1 MLHTHQALSEMTTGA
16 GPAQDIVQKFIEE
29 EEKAREAKI
38 HVALQVGKVR
48 CSSPCLVLCR
58 LMFLPWRACASS

>member
-1 MLHTHQALSEMTTGA
+1 MTTGA

-38 HVALQVGKVR
+38 HVALQVGKV
-48 CSSPCLVLCR
+48 CDAALCLLVCR
-58 LMFLPWRACASS
+58 LLFLWWRACTSS